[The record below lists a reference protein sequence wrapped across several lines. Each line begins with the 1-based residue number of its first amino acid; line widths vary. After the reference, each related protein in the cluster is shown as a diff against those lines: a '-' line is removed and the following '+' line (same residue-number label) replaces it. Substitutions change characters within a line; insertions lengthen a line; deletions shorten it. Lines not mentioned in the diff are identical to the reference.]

1 MFLLLLIATKGGAE
15 TGNRT
20 PRFGWNANALS
31 VELFPQ
37 YGQPVNRLS
46 EFSLPFLV
54 LWSLFLISEVEVGF
68 KPTNNGFAD
77 RCVNHFAIQP
87 NQCCQTT
94 ACLANLTASHQTLLM
109 VGIIFKTNSLV
120 HNWALSSQQLQILWF
135 QYQYF
140 LWSILPKYGDGRNH
154 PVFRNSREQR
164 LTSA

>member
-1 MFLLLLIATKGGAE
+1 MFLLLLIATIRVERKQGIEPHSLECQRSAD
-15 TGNRT
+15 
-20 PRFGWNANALS
+20 
-31 VELFPQ
+31 ELFPQ
-37 YGQPVNRLS
+37 YGQPANRLS

-120 HNWALSSQQLQILWF
+120 HNWALSSQQLQIL
-135 QYQYF
+135 
-140 LWSILPKYGDGRNH
+140 
-154 PVFRNSREQR
+154 
-164 LTSA
+164 